1 MSETMKIQAE
11 ATVAPAVSDPV
22 AVAPG
27 AELRASLGVTG
38 RRPLLLMLGMLIT
51 LGFLAHALLSY
62 SVSKRQIQRSIVE
75 NERPLTSDT
84 IHSEI
89 RRT

>member
-1 MSETMKIQAE
+1 MA
-11 ATVAPAVSDPV
+11 AAVSDP
-22 AVAPG
+22 G
-27 AELRASLGVTG
+27 RLLRAPRCAPSLGVTG
-38 RRPLLLMLGMLIT
+38 RRRLVLMLGMLLT